1 MASGGHRADGDVAE
15 EHEESEPDRERP
27 RPEALDG
34 RNDDEQGESEHWGGW
49 SHETPGTWWGNRH
62 YGGWWSWH
70 WDDWRHDWEPR
81 RDEKVARVEET
92 TWAMDGRWVGG
103 SSTPAGES
111 WRTGDDGASGKPTE
125 KMVVAEFDGDGGEN
139 ELGTTARSYLRK
151 VGACLRCTKL
161 PERERGLALYTHLK
175 GRAWVFAEE
184 LDLDRL
190 GAIGGAEYYLGWVR
204 IRFMEMEVN
213 KVASVMTELFKKCRR
228 KPEQAVRDFNM
239 EFERLLLRLGELN
252 CELPALVKAWLYL
265 DESDEALLASVNN
278 QYDLRCPQQAAI
290 IHDRGVARR
299 SWERPGNG
307 GRWKQ
312 QSVHVTAAGDDA
324 WSDEHD
330 GDAGGA
336 LDDHEESDAELV
348 EEDVASGLHSAF
360 MAFQD
365 AKSRCREAMKGRG
378 MDREEMKKRSE
389 ERLCLAKAR
398 SYCSACKRKGHW
410 HRMCYMTADVDIPE
424 ETYGERE
431 TVVFMAG
438 DAGDGGQRAG
448 GGERPC
454 ALAIADTACTKTVAG
469 HQWYE
474 DYCRWADDRGL
485 PIEIVEE
492 KDQFKFGASRIHPS
506 MFAIWAIFEVGGKLI
521 RVKVAIVQCRVPLLF
536 SRTVL
541 AKLGMVYH
549 VGAQRA
555 DLTHLGL
562 FDLEM
567 AVSETGHPAFVV
579 TDIGDRANCGSEFL
593 WSGDPEVQLCDSSV
607 VEQYMAEP
615 IHAGDHVN
623 GADFT
628 IAHEQGGV
636 DPRAGCIAD
645 SHPPEVDSPR
655 AQADGDRAPPAEDGE
670 EETAIKGLGR
680 MTLDELKAKCTEHS
694 LRVPTKA
701 TRGLLIKMLR
711 HASQPSGDQVMNF
724 GKYKSWMYKE
734 VPVDYLRW
742 AVWESEANDTAG
754 DDLCDHSGPE
764 GGGIFRA
771 MQQLVAGVFK
781 GNSKEGIVRGGIGGV
796 GNGCGVAGGGTSG
809 TAEAGDRD
817 RAGEA
822 EVPDPHVQCHGAS
835 YESFGDGELNGSPP
849 CLGWPSQVTVALG
862 GKKGSFQW
870 A

>member
-1 MASGGHRADGDVAE
+1 MFGGVAGPSPVASGGHRADGDVAE

-49 SHETPGTWWGNRH
+49 SHETPGTWWGDRH

-125 KMVVAEFDGDGGEN
+125 KMVVPEFDGDGGEN

-151 VGACLRCTKL
+151 VGAWLRCTKL

-190 GAIGGAEYYLGWVR
+190 GANGGVEYYLEWVR

-265 DESDEALLASVNN
+265 DRLKLGESDELAPLASVNN
-278 QYDLRCPQQAAI
+278 QYDLRCLQQAAI

-336 LDDHEESDAELV
+336 LDDHEESDAEL

-410 HRMCYMTADVDIPE
+410 HR
-424 ETYGERE
+424 
-431 TVVFMAG
+431 
-438 DAGDGGQRAG
+438 
-448 GGERPC
+448 
-454 ALAIADTACTKTVAG
+454 
-469 HQWYE
+469 
-474 DYCRWADDRGL
+474 
-485 PIEIVEE
+485 
-492 KDQFKFGASRIHPS
+492 
-506 MFAIWAIFEVGGKLI
+506 
-521 RVKVAIVQCRVPLLF
+521 
-536 SRTVL
+536 
-541 AKLGMVYH
+541 
-549 VGAQRA
+549 
-555 DLTHLGL
+555 
-562 FDLEM
+562 
-567 AVSETGHPAFVV
+567 
-579 TDIGDRANCGSEFL
+579 
-593 WSGDPEVQLCDSSV
+593 DPEC
-607 VEQYMAEP
+607 P
-615 IHAGDHVN
+615 
-623 GADFT
+623 
-628 IAHEQGGV
+628 
-636 DPRAGCIAD
+636 
-645 SHPPEVDSPR
+645 
-655 AQADGDRAPPAEDGE
+655 
-670 EETAIKGLGR
+670 
-680 MTLDELKAKCTEHS
+680 LK
-694 LRVPTKA
+694 
-701 TRGLLIKMLR
+701 
-711 HASQPSGDQVMNF
+711 
-724 GKYKSWMYKE
+724 
-734 VPVDYLRW
+734 
-742 AVWESEANDTAG
+742 
-754 DDLCDHSGPE
+754 
-764 GGGIFRA
+764 
-771 MQQLVAGVFK
+771 
-781 GNSKEGIVRGGIGGV
+781 
-796 GNGCGVAGGGTSG
+796 GTSRSRA
-809 TAEAGDRD
+809 TAE
-817 RAGEA
+817 
-822 EVPDPHVQCHGAS
+822 GAKS
-835 YESFGDGELNGSPP
+835 A
-849 CLGWPSQVTVALG
+849 QM
-862 GKKGSFQW
+862 
-870 A
+870 